1 MASPASPAWSPGHLK
16 LPRKM
21 GRVDFSVR
29 EAAFAVGMSPAR
41 EPPGMHP
48 MPENEQELRMVQAE
62 RSERVDPSASR
73 RARDE
78 ARFSLEAKVAAS
90 VEARLQVVE
99 EAVLELNQDLM
110 AAASQLRQIQAE
122 PRGFELEKALDQR
135 VMDLEEDLT
144 LVVTEV
150 ELRLRHLSGHL
161 NQDVATDVFDWPR
174 RRRAIEGAYGG
185 VHVVGTQENRIG
197 SWCSRVGAQSHRGEV
212 EPPIEVKKTSIIPS
226 QELEEIREWM
236 RNFEVELKKRCFG
249 TEALQ
254 QVRTEVTHQL
264 ETEVLADVRQ
274 RLSFLGNEVEET
286 KRGIEDLQALKEVQQ
301 KASRTDEDAKDMAK
315 NTRELHQVIT
325 GLRRQVLSEFDALKD
340 TKRGAEE
347 IQQELADVGHR
358 TSSFDNELKETRK
371 DVEDMQKA
379 LREVTEKTART
390 DEDARNIV
398 KSTRELHQV
407 ITEVRQRLSCIDTEL
422 KDAKKGSENMQQ
434 ALKELRE
441 SKNTADIKSVV
452 SADLQ
457 QELADIGHRTS
468 SFDNE
473 LKETR
478 KDVEDMQKA
487 LREVTEKTART
498 DEDAKNIVKS
508 TRELHQVIT
517 EVRQRLS
524 CFDTELKDAKRGSEN
539 MQQALKELRESKNT
553 ADIKSV
559 VSADLQ
565 QELAD
570 VGHRASSFDNELK
583 ETRKDVEDMQ
593 KALRE
598 VKQKTA
604 RTDEDA
610 RNIMKS
616 TRELHQVITEVR
628 QRLSCFD
635 TELKDA
641 KKGSENMQQELA
653 DVGHRASSFDNE
665 LRETRKEVDDIQKA
679 LKEVREKTARTDDDA
694 KNIVKS
700 TRELHQVIT
709 EVQQRLSCFDT
720 ELMDAKRGS
729 EDMKQALREVEEQ
742 TARTD
747 EDAKNI
753 VKSTR
758 ELHQVITELRERLN
772 CFDADMKDAREGSQ
786 HLGQVVAGVQQQTD
800 GFLFE
805 LTGMKKSKEEM
816 QEVFREAQGHAQRDL
831 QVLKGSF
838 ETLQQALEDV
848 SEMVTQ
854 REAETKSRERVT
866 EELHQV
872 VAEVQQQM
880 GGLQSELTNMRKG
893 TEDMQEVFRKAQ
905 EDAQRDL
912 GVLRVSC
919 EALQQALEDVSEK
932 ITQQEAETKSKD
944 RGTESLHQVVAE
956 VQQQVGSLQS
966 ELPNMRKGA
975 EEMQEVFR
983 KAQEDAERD
992 LGVLRV
998 SCEALQ
1004 QALEDVSEKVA
1015 QKEEAESSERGM
1027 EALHQVVS
1035 CFQSELT
1042 SMRNGT
1048 EDMQAKLG
1056 ASEGDLRELWN
1067 ACQQCQEVSTASQ
1080 QEIQALK
1087 EKLVELQAGHG
1098 ERTLPQLMEREEEL
1112 LQSHSELQ
1120 AEVKVLTLEA
1130 RQSRHQGIKSQAE
1143 LGQALASIEENR
1155 TSNARSFEDF
1165 EAKLHSVAQRAEEC
1179 EAWQSNS
1186 RPEELWECCAQLL
1199 RSCELELTEER
1210 GQRAEEVAAVTTGLR
1225 EQQDQGLKLQ
1235 EHLWQLQEGPLES
1248 LALMAEEWR
1257 AGLCELRV
1265 ALEDTAQEESLVELR
1280 SAVTL
1285 EMAEARSFVS
1295 ESLAEQAE
1303 RFSEELL
1310 QDSRR
1315 KGLELEGVRRQ
1326 LLETVEDR
1334 IALRRQLLDMCRD
1347 RSAPR
1352 HGAPKRV
1359 AAERAS
1365 EVEPGQQEG

>member
-570 VGHRASSFDNELK
+570 VGHRASSFDNEL
-583 ETRKDVEDMQ
+583 
-593 KALRE
+593 
-598 VKQKTA
+598 
-604 RTDEDA
+604 
-610 RNIMKS
+610 
-616 TRELHQVITEVR
+616 
-628 QRLSCFD
+628 
-635 TELKDA
+635 
-641 KKGSENMQQELA
+641 
-653 DVGHRASSFDNE
+653 
-665 LRETRKEVDDIQKA
+665 RETRKEVDDIQKA

-912 GVLRVSC
+912 GVLRVSCEALQQALEDVSEKITQQEAETKSKDRGTESLHQVVAEVQQQVGSLQSELPNMRKGTEEMQEVFREAQEDAQRDLGVLKDSC

>member
-487 LREVTEKTART
+487 LREV
-498 DEDAKNIVKS
+498 
-508 TRELHQVIT
+508 
-517 EVRQRLS
+517 
-524 CFDTELKDAKRGSEN
+524 
-539 MQQALKELRESKNT
+539 
-553 ADIKSV
+553 
-559 VSADLQ
+559 
-565 QELAD
+565 
-570 VGHRASSFDNELK
+570 
-583 ETRKDVEDMQ
+583 
-593 KALRE
+593 
-598 VKQKTA
+598 KQKTA

-610 RNIMKS
+610 RNIM
-616 TRELHQVITEVR
+616 
-628 QRLSCFD
+628 
-635 TELKDA
+635 
-641 KKGSENMQQELA
+641 
-653 DVGHRASSFDNE
+653 
-665 LRETRKEVDDIQKA
+665 
-679 LKEVREKTARTDDDA
+679 
-694 KNIVKS
+694 
-700 TRELHQVIT
+700 
-709 EVQQRLSCFDT
+709 
-720 ELMDAKRGS
+720 
-729 EDMKQALREVEEQ
+729 
-742 TARTD
+742 
-747 EDAKNI
+747 
-753 VKSTR
+753 KSTR

-912 GVLRVSC
+912 GVLRVSCEALQQALEDVSEKITQQEAETKSKDRGTESLHQVVAEVQQQVGSLQSELPNMRKGTEEMQEVFREAQEDAQRDLGVLKDSC

-1155 TSNARSFEDF
+1155 TSNARSFEDEPRRFYFESADF

>member
-407 ITEVRQRLSCIDTEL
+407 ITEV
-422 KDAKKGSENMQQ
+422 
-434 ALKELRE
+434 
-441 SKNTADIKSVV
+441 
-452 SADLQ
+452 
-457 QELADIGHRTS
+457 
-468 SFDNE
+468 
-473 LKETR
+473 
-478 KDVEDMQKA
+478 
-487 LREVTEKTART
+487 
-498 DEDAKNIVKS
+498 
-508 TRELHQVIT
+508 
-517 EVRQRLS
+517 
-524 CFDTELKDAKRGSEN
+524 
-539 MQQALKELRESKNT
+539 
-553 ADIKSV
+553 
-559 VSADLQ
+559 
-565 QELAD
+565 
-570 VGHRASSFDNELK
+570 
-583 ETRKDVEDMQ
+583 
-593 KALRE
+593 
-598 VKQKTA
+598 
-604 RTDEDA
+604 
-610 RNIMKS
+610 
-616 TRELHQVITEVR
+616 
-628 QRLSCFD
+628 
-635 TELKDA
+635 
-641 KKGSENMQQELA
+641 
-653 DVGHRASSFDNE
+653 
-665 LRETRKEVDDIQKA
+665 
-679 LKEVREKTARTDDDA
+679 
-694 KNIVKS
+694 
-700 TRELHQVIT
+700 
-709 EVQQRLSCFDT
+709 QQRLSCFDT

-966 ELPNMRKGA
+966 ELPNMRKGTEEMQEVFREAQEDAQRDLGVLKDSCEALQQALEDVSEKITQQEAETKSKDRGTESLHQVVAEVQQQVGSLQSELPNMRKGA

-1155 TSNARSFEDF
+1155 TSNARSFEDEPRRFYF
-1165 EAKLHSVAQRAEEC
+1165 ESAAFGRRMDDEYRTTNSPRFRAFF
-1179 EAWQSNS
+1179 
-1186 RPEELWECCAQLL
+1186 
-1199 RSCELELTEER
+1199 
-1210 GQRAEEVAAVTTGLR
+1210 G
-1225 EQQDQGLKLQ
+1225 K
-1235 EHLWQLQEGPLES
+1235 
-1248 LALMAEEWR
+1248 
-1257 AGLCELRV
+1257 
-1265 ALEDTAQEESLVELR
+1265 
-1280 SAVTL
+1280 
-1285 EMAEARSFVS
+1285 
-1295 ESLAEQAE
+1295 
-1303 RFSEELL
+1303 
-1310 QDSRR
+1310 
-1315 KGLELEGVRRQ
+1315 
-1326 LLETVEDR
+1326 
-1334 IALRRQLLDMCRD
+1334 
-1347 RSAPR
+1347 
-1352 HGAPKRV
+1352 
-1359 AAERAS
+1359 
-1365 EVEPGQQEG
+1365 

>member
-616 TRELHQVITEVR
+616 TRELHQVITE
-628 QRLSCFD
+628 
-635 TELKDA
+635 
-641 KKGSENMQQELA
+641 
-653 DVGHRASSFDNE
+653 
-665 LRETRKEVDDIQKA
+665 
-679 LKEVREKTARTDDDA
+679 
-694 KNIVKS
+694 
-700 TRELHQVIT
+700 
-709 EVQQRLSCFDT
+709 
-720 ELMDAKRGS
+720 
-729 EDMKQALREVEEQ
+729 
-742 TARTD
+742 
-747 EDAKNI
+747 
-753 VKSTR
+753 
-758 ELHQVITELRERLN
+758 LRERLN

-1155 TSNARSFEDF
+1155 TSNARSFEDEPRRFYF
-1165 EAKLHSVAQRAEEC
+1165 ESAAFGRRMDDEYRTTNSPRFRAFF
-1179 EAWQSNS
+1179 
-1186 RPEELWECCAQLL
+1186 
-1199 RSCELELTEER
+1199 
-1210 GQRAEEVAAVTTGLR
+1210 G
-1225 EQQDQGLKLQ
+1225 K
-1235 EHLWQLQEGPLES
+1235 
-1248 LALMAEEWR
+1248 
-1257 AGLCELRV
+1257 
-1265 ALEDTAQEESLVELR
+1265 
-1280 SAVTL
+1280 
-1285 EMAEARSFVS
+1285 
-1295 ESLAEQAE
+1295 
-1303 RFSEELL
+1303 
-1310 QDSRR
+1310 
-1315 KGLELEGVRRQ
+1315 
-1326 LLETVEDR
+1326 
-1334 IALRRQLLDMCRD
+1334 
-1347 RSAPR
+1347 
-1352 HGAPKRV
+1352 
-1359 AAERAS
+1359 
-1365 EVEPGQQEG
+1365 

>member
-893 TEDMQEVFRKAQ
+893 TEDMQEVFREAQ

-912 GVLRVSC
+912 GVL
-919 EALQQALEDVSEK
+919 
-932 ITQQEAETKSKD
+932 KD
-944 RGTESLHQVVAE
+944 
-956 VQQQVGSLQS
+956 
-966 ELPNMRKGA
+966 
-975 EEMQEVFR
+975 
-983 KAQEDAERD
+983 
-992 LGVLRV
+992 

-1155 TSNARSFEDF
+1155 TSNARSFEDEPRRFYFESADF

>member
-616 TRELHQVITEVR
+616 TRELHQVITE
-628 QRLSCFD
+628 
-635 TELKDA
+635 
-641 KKGSENMQQELA
+641 
-653 DVGHRASSFDNE
+653 
-665 LRETRKEVDDIQKA
+665 
-679 LKEVREKTARTDDDA
+679 
-694 KNIVKS
+694 
-700 TRELHQVIT
+700 
-709 EVQQRLSCFDT
+709 
-720 ELMDAKRGS
+720 
-729 EDMKQALREVEEQ
+729 
-742 TARTD
+742 
-747 EDAKNI
+747 
-753 VKSTR
+753 
-758 ELHQVITELRERLN
+758 LRERLN

-966 ELPNMRKGA
+966 ELPNMRKGT

-983 KAQEDAERD
+983 EAQEDAQRD
-992 LGVLRV
+992 LGVLKD

-1365 EVEPGQQEG
+1365 EVEPGQQEGCG

>member
-616 TRELHQVITEVR
+616 TRELHQVITEV
-628 QRLSCFD
+628 
-635 TELKDA
+635 
-641 KKGSENMQQELA
+641 
-653 DVGHRASSFDNE
+653 
-665 LRETRKEVDDIQKA
+665 
-679 LKEVREKTARTDDDA
+679 
-694 KNIVKS
+694 
-700 TRELHQVIT
+700 
-709 EVQQRLSCFDT
+709 QQRLSCFDT

-905 EDAQRDL
+905 EDA
-912 GVLRVSC
+912 
-919 EALQQALEDVSEK
+919 
-932 ITQQEAETKSKD
+932 
-944 RGTESLHQVVAE
+944 
-956 VQQQVGSLQS
+956 
-966 ELPNMRKGA
+966 
-975 EEMQEVFR
+975 
-983 KAQEDAERD
+983 ERD

-1155 TSNARSFEDF
+1155 TSNARSFEDEPRRFYFESADF

>member
-358 TSSFDNELKETRK
+358 
-371 DVEDMQKA
+371 
-379 LREVTEKTART
+379 
-390 DEDARNIV
+390 
-398 KSTRELHQV
+398 
-407 ITEVRQRLSCIDTEL
+407 
-422 KDAKKGSENMQQ
+422 
-434 ALKELRE
+434 
-441 SKNTADIKSVV
+441 
-452 SADLQ
+452 
-457 QELADIGHRTS
+457 
-468 SFDNE
+468 
-473 LKETR
+473 
-478 KDVEDMQKA
+478 
-487 LREVTEKTART
+487 
-498 DEDAKNIVKS
+498 
-508 TRELHQVIT
+508 
-517 EVRQRLS
+517 
-524 CFDTELKDAKRGSEN
+524 
-539 MQQALKELRESKNT
+539 
-553 ADIKSV
+553 
-559 VSADLQ
+559 
-565 QELAD
+565 
-570 VGHRASSFDNELK
+570 
-583 ETRKDVEDMQ
+583 
-593 KALRE
+593 
-598 VKQKTA
+598 
-604 RTDEDA
+604 
-610 RNIMKS
+610 
-616 TRELHQVITEVR
+616 
-628 QRLSCFD
+628 
-635 TELKDA
+635 
-641 KKGSENMQQELA
+641 
-653 DVGHRASSFDNE
+653 ASSFDNE

-966 ELPNMRKGA
+966 ELPNMRKGT

-1365 EVEPGQQEG
+1365 EVEPGQQEGCG

>member
-1 MASPASPAWSPGHLK
+1 
-16 LPRKM
+16 
-21 GRVDFSVR
+21 
-29 EAAFAVGMSPAR
+29 
-41 EPPGMHP
+41 
-48 MPENEQELRMVQAE
+48 
-62 RSERVDPSASR
+62 
-73 RARDE
+73 
-78 ARFSLEAKVAAS
+78 
-90 VEARLQVVE
+90 
-99 EAVLELNQDLM
+99 
-110 AAASQLRQIQAE
+110 
-122 PRGFELEKALDQR
+122 
-135 VMDLEEDLT
+135 
-144 LVVTEV
+144 
-150 ELRLRHLSGHL
+150 
-161 NQDVATDVFDWPR
+161 
-174 RRRAIEGAYGG
+174 
-185 VHVVGTQENRIG
+185 
-197 SWCSRVGAQSHRGEV
+197 
-212 EPPIEVKKTSIIPS
+212 
-226 QELEEIREWM
+226 
-236 RNFEVELKKRCFG
+236 
-249 TEALQ
+249 
-254 QVRTEVTHQL
+254 
-264 ETEVLADVRQ
+264 
-274 RLSFLGNEVEET
+274 
-286 KRGIEDLQALKEVQQ
+286 
-301 KASRTDEDAKDMAK
+301 
-315 NTRELHQVIT
+315 
-325 GLRRQVLSEFDALKD
+325 
-340 TKRGAEE
+340 
-347 IQQELADVGHR
+347 
-358 TSSFDNELKETRK
+358 
-371 DVEDMQKA
+371 MQKA

-517 EVRQRLS
+517 EV
-524 CFDTELKDAKRGSEN
+524 
-539 MQQALKELRESKNT
+539 
-553 ADIKSV
+553 
-559 VSADLQ
+559 
-565 QELAD
+565 
-570 VGHRASSFDNELK
+570 
-583 ETRKDVEDMQ
+583 
-593 KALRE
+593 
-598 VKQKTA
+598 
-604 RTDEDA
+604 
-610 RNIMKS
+610 
-616 TRELHQVITEVR
+616 
-628 QRLSCFD
+628 
-635 TELKDA
+635 
-641 KKGSENMQQELA
+641 
-653 DVGHRASSFDNE
+653 
-665 LRETRKEVDDIQKA
+665 
-679 LKEVREKTARTDDDA
+679 
-694 KNIVKS
+694 
-700 TRELHQVIT
+700 
-709 EVQQRLSCFDT
+709 QQRLSCFDT
-720 ELMDAKRGS
+720 ELMDDKRGS

-966 ELPNMRKGA
+966 ELPNMRKGT

-1087 EKLVELQAGHG
+1087 EKLVELQ
-1098 ERTLPQLMEREEEL
+1098 
-1112 LQSHSELQ
+1112 
-1120 AEVKVLTLEA
+1120 V
-1130 RQSRHQGIKSQAE
+1130 
-1143 LGQALASIEENR
+1143 
-1155 TSNARSFEDF
+1155 
-1165 EAKLHSVAQRAEEC
+1165 
-1179 EAWQSNS
+1179 
-1186 RPEELWECCAQLL
+1186 RPESCAEQHPTLNNAPRPMAPLL
-1199 RSCELELTEER
+1199 P
-1210 GQRAEEVAAVTTGLR
+1210 AAVLR
-1225 EQQDQGLKLQ
+1225 PKEAPSA
-1235 EHLWQLQEGPLES
+1235 W
-1248 LALMAEEWR
+1248 
-1257 AGLCELRV
+1257 
-1265 ALEDTAQEESLVELR
+1265 TAPPQ
-1280 SAVTL
+1280 
-1285 EMAEARSFVS
+1285 
-1295 ESLAEQAE
+1295 
-1303 RFSEELL
+1303 
-1310 QDSRR
+1310 
-1315 KGLELEGVRRQ
+1315 
-1326 LLETVEDR
+1326 
-1334 IALRRQLLDMCRD
+1334 

-1352 HGAPKRV
+1352 SYSASDQSQPSDGEVGRAIRRSVFKKCSAELLREWASQDSERSALHGSCSIPRQKLVQRHVMEQISNVYEVDEGVLGWGGFGTVRLARMKNARSVLRAIKKVSKRDLK
-1359 AAERAS
+1359 AEHFVRGEIKVLRRLDHPCICRLLETYEDESAIYLVL
-1365 EVEPGQQEG
+1365 EFIDGQDLFDQIMAGQLQGARSIARQIFSALRYCHERHVLHRDLKPDNIMVSQSRSSSPE